1 VNDLAELSLGS
12 SPGED
17 AYSAI
22 RQAILDGTLRPGE
35 RIVEQQLAERM
46 NVSRTPVREAL
57 FKLERENLVARMG
70 RGLSVRTYSAEEV
83 RDNYD
88 LRAVLEGYAA
98 RRAAE
103 RPYDSQITVLEQL
116 EQRLEAAGEGEDF
129 DPRACARLNQQFHTV
144 LVRMP
149 GSPSLERCFAQA
161 IQLPLLYKAHLW
173 YGEDDRARSAS
184 DHRSLIELLRGHEP
198 EKAEELWRRHI
209 EYGRDVLVAR
219 LAADEADSRS

>member
-1 VNDLAELSLGS
+1 MPGTTT
-12 SPGED
+12 PGED
-17 AYSAI
+17 VYTTI
-22 RQAILDGTLRPGE
+22 RLAILDGTLRPGE

-70 RGLSVRTYSAEEV
+70 RGLSVRTYSADEV
-83 RDNYD
+83 RDTYD

-103 RPYDSQITVLEQL
+103 RPDSSQVTVLEQL
-116 EQRLEAAGEGEDF
+116 EERMEEEGARDLF

-149 GSPSLERCFAQA
+149 RSASLERCFAQA

-173 YGEDDRARSAS
+173 YGGPDRERSAH
-184 DHRSLIELLRGHEP
+184 DHRKLIDLLRAQQPAE
-198 EKAEELWRRHI
+198 AEELWRRHI

-219 LAADEADSRS
+219 LVADEAAG